1 MLNGVI
7 KTEMID
13 ELHSEQMNEYN
24 EDEDEEGEEE

>member
-24 EDEDEEGEEE
+24 EDEEGNEE